1 MTINHLLPGP
11 HGVGSGPRMPGAF
24 RAVMDHMPVS
34 VTLAD
39 TTGADCPLVYVNDEF
54 CRTTGYGFADVI
66 GQNCRFLQGEGTD
79 AEAIERI
86 RRAIRTGDAL
96 EIEVLNYRKSGE
108 PFWNHLKLSPVHDTA
123 ERIVG
128 FIGIQRDISADRDT
142 LRAALQRGKL
152 EAVGRMAGALTHELN
167 NLLQPTV
174 NFTRFALDE
183 MKTGAA
189 NSDKIISYL
198 ERGLGS
204 ARAAKK
210 VVKDLES
217 YTLSLDCLEQH
228 SGDDLLDS
236 VRAALK
242 GARLMLPEAVRVTA
256 RISDGVFASAHNPE
270 ALGEVVQ
277 ELLDNAAWAMRYSGN
292 IVFESYV
299 SPQDA
304 DHLVIDVTDEGQG
317 IDPLNKSRVFD
328 PFYTTKPAGQG
339 SGLGLSIVYN
349 KVRSWGGDIRV
360 DSQPGCGARFR
371 ITLPRSTAAAMN
383 G

>member
-1 MTINHLLPGP
+1 MVIDHLRLD
-11 HGVGSGPRMPGAF
+11 GVGFGAQTNEAF
-24 RAVMDHMPVS
+24 QAIMDHMPVS

-39 TTGADCPLVYVNDEF
+39 PTRADCPLVYVNSEF
-54 CRTTGYGFADVI
+54 CRTTGYAFDDVI
-66 GQNCRFLQGEGTD
+66 GKNCRFLQGDGTD
-79 AEAIERI
+79 ADAIERI
-86 RRAIRTGDAL
+86 RKAICAGEAL
-96 EIEVLNYRKSGE
+96 EIELLNYRKSGE
-108 PFWNHLKLSPVHDTA
+108 PFWNHLKLSPVYDAAGHIA
-123 ERIVG
+123 G
-128 FIGIQRDISADRDT
+128 FVGIQRDISAERDT

-189 NSDKIISYL
+189 SEDKVISYL

-210 VVKDLES
+210 VVKDLEG
-217 YTLSLDCLEQH
+217 YTLSLDRLERYAGNDVLY
-228 SGDDLLDS
+228 SLR
-236 VRAALK
+236 VALK
-242 GARLMLPEAVRVTA
+242 GAALMLPDTVRVIA
-256 RISDGVFASAHNPE
+256 RISDGVFACAHNPE

-292 IVFESYV
+292 ILCESYV
-299 SPQDA
+299 DPEDTN
-304 DHLVIDVTDEGQG
+304 HLVIDVIDEGQG

-339 SGLGLSIVYN
+339 SGLGLAVVYN
-349 KVRSWGGDIRV
+349 KVRSWGGDICV
-360 DSQPGCGARFR
+360 DSEAGKGARFR
-371 ITLPRSTAAAMN
+371 VTLPRSTATAMN